1 MCLQLLNLESREML
15 LIIILQVEFLI
26 IYALQHRKRHLSV
39 ALHLIFLRG
48 AVTSN
53 GLIDSDRNEINEEL
67 DGCVVH
73 RLASLLA
80 DHVHSLCHLILIDMI
95 IISEFSL
102 SKNLPQI
109 LASPVGVGL
118 NCL

>member
-1 MCLQLLNLESREML
+1 MCLQLLHLESREML
-15 LIIILQVEFLI
+15 LIIILQVKFLI

-48 AVTSN
+48 AATSD
-53 GLIDSDRNEINEEL
+53 GLIDSDRNKVDEEL

-73 RLASLLA
+73 CLASLLT
-80 DHVHSLCHLILIDMI
+80 DHVHGLCHLILIDII
-95 IISEFSL
+95 IISKFGL

-109 LASPVGVGL
+109 LACPIGVGL
-118 NCL
+118 NGL

>member
-1 MCLQLLNLESREML
+1 MCLQLLNLESSEML

-26 IYALQHRKRHLSV
+26 IYPLQHRKRHLSV

-48 AVTSN
+48 AATSD
-53 GLIDSDRNEINEEL
+53 GLIDSDRNEVDEEL

-73 RLASLLA
+73 SLASLLT
-80 DHVHSLCHLILIDMI
+80 DHVHGLCHLILIDMI
-95 IISEFSL
+95 IITKFSL

-109 LASPVGVGL
+109 LSSPIGVGL
-118 NCL
+118 NGL